1 MSCVGCD
8 IAPDRCEAIQCHK
21 KNSDFPSSEFILK
34 PQTCVCAPRR
44 DAPEGLP
51 LIAPLKVEGVGN
63 AGCPL
68 HPQPRVQKKS
78 TRVVATGPPE
88 SPGIPARDGFN
99 GLYRALLGD
108 EFLFV
113 TVIGELTV
121 SRSPV
126 EPARPPPT

>member
-8 IAPDRCEAIQCHK
+8 IAPAGIDGEPTAHAGVRCEARRSHPVPQK
-21 KNSDFPSSEFILK
+21 ELRLPSSEFILK
-34 PQTCVCAPRR
+34 LQKRVCAPRR

-51 LIAPLKVEGVGN
+51 LIAPLKVEGVEN

-88 SPGIPARDGFN
+88 SPGIPAREWF
-99 GLYRALLGD
+99 
-108 EFLFV
+108 
-113 TVIGELTV
+113 
-121 SRSPV
+121 
-126 EPARPPPT
+126 